1 MRPLHLHPNFLHHH
15 LTLHGNLL
23 TVLKTRMMIFKSL
36 KRRRRFLWM
45 TLMVNV
51 VEHIP
56 TITPRYRGGG
66 RRGRRGMSTGSWRN
80 MTGKRSQNML
90 KLSETISRCPPQVSR
105 LLSHRPR
112 PRKQSPQQQV
122 RTPDV
127 IPESRVTVMISS
139 TSRYKTYEC
148 HFTRLSRICSQHNYD
163 YVSWVSESDKLL
175 KNFLL
180 TNPSHQDIIEHLFAL
195 SRSRSEQKRE

>member
-15 LTLHGNLL
+15 LTLPGNLL
-23 TVLKTRMMIFKSL
+23 TVLKTRMMIFRSL
-36 KRRRRFLWM
+36 KRRRRFLWT

-56 TITPRYRGGG
+56 TITRRYRGGG
-66 RRGRRGMSTGSWRN
+66 RRGRRGRRTGSWRN

-127 IPESRVTVMISS
+127 IPESRVIVMISS
-139 TSRYKTYEC
+139 TSWYKNLFWMSLHAFIKNLFSTQLWLC
-148 HFTRLSRICSQHNYD
+148 ILSK
-163 YVSWVSESDKLL
+163 SDKLL
-175 KNFLL
+175 KNFFS
-180 TNPSHQDIIEHLFAL
+180 PIQVIKI
-195 SRSRSEQKRE
+195 